1 MVYLYSGTPGSGK
14 SLHAAGDIY
23 EAARYGSKK
32 LIITNF
38 AINTDNI
45 KKQKNEILVI
55 PNWEIT
61 VERIQQECRKF
72 FATYYKGKIKE
83 GKILIFLDE
92 AGQLFNSRDYRIA
105 GRRDWCTFVSEHR
118 KYGCNIYL
126 ICQFDRQLDRQIRS
140 CIQYNL
146 EHRKMANFGKGGKL
160 LSLLFFGHQFAYFI
174 ADYPTGERIGK
185 KFCKSKRR
193 YRRIYDTFEVF
204 SDSGKEKQKPEQVEE
219 KNDNND
225 NETNE
230 QANLDNEAGNEL
242 VKIKVWE
249 KVTKTIWKGINKM
262 VRETNAEIFKEMSK
276 EDKINWFDLKEK
288 KFLHTIDTFY
298 YSIKLNNDFT
308 SSSEDPACLNLREYF
323 KKAKSALIY
332 GDDVVTF
339 YCPGLESNLLVKSG
353 CFDKFYNIH
362 LQSPKLFDIFIAE
375 IVPPGPDGD
384 SCTSE
389 IVVQI
394 RSELLWQYGVTK
406 SFEYTYD
413 YAKKICD
420 YFKLSINHVK
430 ENRTDFCWHSNYLQN
445 PEKYFLPDR
454 MANMYVSLLGRKK
467 KDRGTRMQYMYMF
480 HPDGTYEN
488 DYIAIGNRGDKC
500 FLRVYN
506 KTKEVVQE
514 AYKGW
519 FLKEWLLNG
528 LISRYDFYV
537 LERCYKEN
545 GNWAYMA
552 KARLEWYLEYGKKEF
567 YKKDIRAILDG
578 VVTPAPDSIQKL
590 ADKLTPKVTII
601 TNVEFQVMRKFTK
614 TIELKPLKDN
624 SEKGVCKKVY
634 DFLDMRYLLTEY
646 LTHDEFRLINR
657 TEENKSRCDYNAF
670 WKALRAAKLIDVK
683 KTPEEIKLSR
693 DYTRNLDAT
702 VVRKRAL
709 SASISYSL
717 YVNGLNELSPLEDA
731 ADLFCILNDNDIEYM
746 NRVKHK
752 RKKQLNKLFYNAP
765 IKDKPERN
773 YTIVRNATGEVL

>member
-38 AINTDNI
+38 SINTQKI

-61 VERIQQECRKF
+61 VERIQQECRNF

-83 GKILIFLDE
+83 GKVLIFLDE

-118 KYGCNIYL
+118 KYGCDIYL

-140 CIQYNL
+140 CIQYDL

-185 KFCKSKRR
+185 KFCKSKRK

-204 SDSGKEKQKPEQVEE
+204 SSGKEKPEQVEDEE

-242 VKIKVWE
+242 AKVQIWE

-262 VRETNAEIFKEMSK
+262 VRETKSQIFSELDKENK
-276 EDKINWFDLKEK
+276 AYWFDLKEK

-298 YSIKLNNDFT
+298 YSVKLYNDFT
-308 SSSEDPACLNLREYF
+308 ANSEDPACLKFRSYF
-323 KKAKSALIY
+323 AEVKKQLIY
-332 GDDVVTF
+332 KDDVVNFF
-339 YCPGLESNLLVKSG
+339 YPGMSRNLLVKNG
-353 CFDKFYNIH
+353 GFDKFYNIH
-362 LQSPKLFDIFIAE
+362 LSDPKLFDIFIAE
-375 IVPPGPDGD
+375 IVPPGPDGP
-384 SCTSE
+384 SVTSE
-389 IVVQI
+389 MIVQI
-394 RSELLWQYGVTK
+394 RAELLWQYGVTK
-406 SFEYTYD
+406 AFEFTFEFVQ
-413 YAKKICD
+413 KICEC
-420 YFKLSINHVK
+420 FGLQIEEVK
-430 ENRTDFCWHSNYLQN
+430 ENRTDFCWHTNYLQS
-445 PEKYFLPDR
+445 PEKYFLPNK
-454 MANMYVSLLGRKK
+454 MADMFVSRLGRKK
-467 KDRGTRMQYMYMF
+467 NSRGTCMNYNYVF
-480 HPDGTYEN
+480 YTDGTFEN
-488 DYIAIGNRGDKC
+488 NYIAVGNRGDKC

-506 KTKEVVQE
+506 KTREVIE
-514 AYKGW
+514 MGYKAW
-519 FLKEWLLNG
+519 FFQEWLFNG
-528 LISRYDFYV
+528 LINRYDFFV
-537 LERCYKEN
+537 LEKCYEQ
-545 GNWAYMA
+545 GSWDYMP
-552 KARLEWYLEYGKKEF
+552 KARLQWYLEYGKKEF
-567 YKKDIRAILDG
+567 YKKEIRAILDE
-578 VVTPAPDSIQKL
+578 VVHPGFDYILQL
-590 ADKLTPKVTII
+590 ANKLTPKVTTII
-601 TNVEFQVMRKFTK
+601 NVEYQTMRKLTK
-614 TIELKPLKDN
+614 SIEIPHLRDN
-624 SEKGVCKKVY
+624 ESKGVTKRIY
-634 DFLDMRYLLTEY
+634 DFFDIRSLMTEY
-646 LTHDEFRLINR
+646 LTHDEFRLIDR

-670 WKALRAAKLIDVK
+670 WKALRSAKMVDVK
-683 KTPEEIKLSR
+683 KAPEEIKLQR
-693 DYTRNLDAT
+693 DYTRNLDAKI
-702 VVRKRAL
+702 VRKRAL
-709 SASISYSL
+709 SASITYSL
-717 YVNGLNELSPLEDA
+717 YMNGLNDLSPEEDA

-752 RKKQLNKLFYNAP
+752 RKKQLNKLLYNAP

-773 YTIVRNATGEVL
+773 YSIVKNDTGEVL